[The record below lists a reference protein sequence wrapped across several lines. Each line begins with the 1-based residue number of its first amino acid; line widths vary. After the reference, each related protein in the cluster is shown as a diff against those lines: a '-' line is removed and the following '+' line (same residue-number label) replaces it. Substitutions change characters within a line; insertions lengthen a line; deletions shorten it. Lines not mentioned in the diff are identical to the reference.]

1 MAKVTSRPMIPPA
14 QPADS
19 RASAR
24 PDAARH
30 HPTAGYP
37 HGNLGAGR
45 LLRSTGNGGNPM
57 LRACYARRGVSWM
70 GARALAGLKPC
81 RGAGTM
87 ACSWPVRRRPLIVC
101 RWIAFWRYSSQA
113 AAAALL
119 RIRGAR
125 QGLTPA
131 PAGGALGYLRAA
143 PERAASLVD
152 RHLGWH
158 PQARCLCNPSVCACA
173 RDQPL
178 RNDEQLG
185 VWGVL
190 RADCSASAS
199 RSPRTTCSLPD
210 GSNFSR
216 RVLRRET
223 ACRSESGGRI
233 ALRRR
238 SEWRVRGA
246 LSRARASDV
255 VLCKSIKKA

>member
-87 ACSWPVRRRPLIVC
+87 ACSWPVRRTPLIVC

-158 PQARCLCNPSVCACA
+158 AQAPFRV
-173 RDQPL
+173 
-178 RNDEQLG
+178 EQD
-185 VWGVL
+185 
-190 RADCSASAS
+190 RPA
-199 RSPRTTCSLPD
+199 
-210 GSNFSR
+210 
-216 RVLRRET
+216 
-223 ACRSESGGRI
+223 
-233 ALRRR
+233 
-238 SEWRVRGA
+238 RGA
-246 LSRARASDV
+246 A
-255 VLCKSIKKA
+255 KSSSA

>member
-1 MAKVTSRPMIPPA
+1 MRCGKRVEARLRSPMAKVTSRPMIPPA

-158 PQARCLCNPSVCACA
+158 AQAPFRV
-173 RDQPL
+173 
-178 RNDEQLG
+178 EQD
-185 VWGVL
+185 
-190 RADCSASAS
+190 RPA
-199 RSPRTTCSLPD
+199 
-210 GSNFSR
+210 
-216 RVLRRET
+216 
-223 ACRSESGGRI
+223 
-233 ALRRR
+233 
-238 SEWRVRGA
+238 RGA
-246 LSRARASDV
+246 A
-255 VLCKSIKKA
+255 KSSSA